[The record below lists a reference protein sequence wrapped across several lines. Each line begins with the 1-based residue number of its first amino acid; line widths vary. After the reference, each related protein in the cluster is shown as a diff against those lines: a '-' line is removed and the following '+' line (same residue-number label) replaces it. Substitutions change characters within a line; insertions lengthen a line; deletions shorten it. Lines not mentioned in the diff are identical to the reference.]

1 MSPAT
6 HHMSVMDP
14 CKTDTDEFQQVQFIG
29 FMQEAEHQ
37 DLPSF
42 RYFKNNGN
50 RQTFY
55 FWGY

>member
-1 MSPAT
+1 
-6 HHMSVMDP
+6 MSVMDQ